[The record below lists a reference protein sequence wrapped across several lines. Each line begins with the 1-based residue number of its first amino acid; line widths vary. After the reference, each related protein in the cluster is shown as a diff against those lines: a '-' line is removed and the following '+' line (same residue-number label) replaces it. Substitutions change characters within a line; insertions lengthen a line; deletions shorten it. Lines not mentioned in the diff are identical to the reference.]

1 MPHPTSITH
10 LLTALSTLVSDR
22 PWLCS
27 MVYRQ
32 AHQPGRD
39 IPCARERGDPLRPVR
54 EHEVRFRAEWTRL
67 LHAIARQCPS
77 AADPCN
83 VLLKV
88 DPLRPDSGTA
98 ITDAIAR
105 IRHLS
110 DPLTIRTM
118 ARQRERCSFGGKLRR
133 LRMERGLSLRGLA

>member
-10 LLTALSTLVSDR
+10 LLTALSSLVSDR

-54 EHEVRFRAEWTRL
+54 EHERWFRREWNGV
-67 LHAIARQCPS
+67 LHSLVSACPS

-83 VLLKV
+83 RLLKL
-88 DPLRPDSGTA
+88 DPLDGRNEAA
-98 ITDAIAR
+98 ITDAIAA

-118 ARQRERCSFGGKLRR
+118 
-133 LRMERGLSLRGLA
+133 